1 MKHLFIYFTALLLS
15 LSLSPGKASAQSV
28 VDDEDPDAAYV
39 SGDTVY
45 VSDTAEDGYTTYP
58 TEEYEEET
66 FTFSYIDSIAPV
78 TPEPRKI
85 SDAAWAKLTS
95 DPDFRYTQPKEEP
108 VQEYKESLW
117 SKIITAIFEFFAG
130 PFGTFLLWAVV
141 GLVVIAIIWQIVR
154 HNGLPIFGRKDKKVN
169 NLQQDELADDFIPE
183 SWEDIIRKAEQIPDY
198 RLAVR
203 HSYRHVLLLLHER
216 GLIAY
221 SPSGSNY
228 QYVSVLRQSGHTELH
243 VLLTQLL
250 RHYEYAWYG
259 GFTVDAAHYQS
270 IQSIYQQLKQ
280 KIA

>member
-1 MKHLFIYFTALLLS
+1 M
-15 LSLSPGKASAQSV
+15 
-28 VDDEDPDAAYV
+28 
-39 SGDTVY
+39 
-45 VSDTAEDGYTTYP
+45 
-58 TEEYEEET
+58 
-66 FTFSYIDSIAPV
+66 
-78 TPEPRKI
+78 
-85 SDAAWAKLTS
+85 
-95 DPDFRYTQPKEEP
+95 
-108 VQEYKESLW
+108 
-117 SKIITAIFEFFAG
+117 
-130 PFGTFLLWAVV
+130 
-141 GLVVIAIIWQIVR
+141 R
-154 HNGLPIFGRKDKKVN
+154 HNGLPIFGRKDKKVS

-259 GFTVDAAHYQS
+259 GFTVDAVHYQS

>member
-1 MKHLFIYFTALLLS
+1 LKHLFIYITALLLS
-15 LSLSPGKASAQSV
+15 LSFSPGKVSAQSV
-28 VDDEDPDAAYV
+28 VDEDPEVEYAE
-39 SGDTVY
+39 DTTL
-45 VSDTAEDGYTTYP
+45 VSDSTEDGYTTYP

-66 FTFSYIDSIAPV
+66 FTFSYSDSIAPV

-95 DPDFRYTQPKEEP
+95 DPDFRYTQPKPDP

-117 SKIITAIFEFFAG
+117 TKILKAIFEFFAG
-130 PFGTFLLWAVV
+130 PFGTFFLWAVV

-154 HNGLPIFGRKDKKVN
+154 HNGLPIFGRKDKKISA
-169 NLQQDELADDFIPE
+169 LQQDELADDFIPE

-259 GFTVDAAHYQS
+259 GFTVDAVHYQS